1 MADCITLI
9 GIRAQG
15 THGCL
20 DFEHTRPQN
29 FSVDA
34 RLFLDLTT
42 AGSSDDLADTVDY
55 GQIAHRIVSV
65 VEGPHCDLIESLA
78 ERIAQ
83 AILRNPR
90 VRRVIVTVHKPS
102 APLTVP
108 FDDVAATI
116 ERSRADGGS
125 LAADADAG
133 PAAVGSTPSRPMRT
147 VVLSLGGNLGDV
159 ATAMREAIVSL
170 DSIPGTQVTGISPLY
185 RSVPW
190 GMDESAPDFLNAVV
204 QLNTVVDPM
213 ALLEEIHLIEIAH
226 GRSREVHW
234 GSRPLDIDIIDFG
247 GLTSA
252 NPELTLPHPRAWQR
266 AFVLA
271 PWLDLDPDARLSGE
285 HGGSVASLLNA
296 CPDKNAIERISDT
309 WILGERPLP

>member
-1 MADCITLI
+1 MVDCITLM

-42 AGSSDDLADTVDY
+42 AGRSDNLVDTVDY
-55 GQIAHRIVSV
+55 GQISHRIVSV
-65 VEGPHCDLIESLA
+65 VEGPHCNLIESLT

-83 AILRNPR
+83 AILRHPR

-108 FDDVAATI
+108 FDDVAVTI
-116 ERSRADGGS
+116 ERSRIDGGS
-125 LAADADAG
+125 LATDPDTGTAAADR
-133 PAAVGSTPSRPMRT
+133 TPSRPVRS
-147 VVLSLGGNLGDV
+147 VILSLGGNLGDV
-159 ATAMREAIVSL
+159 VTAMREAIVSL

-185 RSVPW
+185 HTAPW

-204 QLNTVVDPM
+204 QLSTAADPTV
-213 ALLEEIHLIEIAH
+213 LLDEIHLIEASH
-226 GRSREVHW
+226 SRSRETHW
-234 GSRPLDIDIIDFG
+234 GSRTLDIDIVDFG

-252 NPELTLPHPRAWQR
+252 DPELTLPHPRAWQR

-271 PWLDLDPDARLSGE
+271 PWLDLNPDACLSGE
-285 HGGSVASLLNA
+285 HGGPIAALLNS
-296 CPDKNAIERISDT
+296 CPDRHAVKRVSDT
-309 WILGERPLP
+309 WILGERSLP